1 MNMNRLQQLW
11 GEWDRRGSLTTLAL
25 VLFIFV
31 LLACNCPKPKGNN
44 SNNGNSNNSNQ
55 TGKNTEPDNGDFKV
69 VHVPLQDHK
78 YDSIDQA
85 IRENRTL
92 EDAADQLN
100 EKLALPKDIT
110 LQAKSCGQPN
120 AFFNP
125 DDNSLTICYE
135 LMEHFYNL
143 AKSQGKS
150 EQESNIYMNDAITFV
165 FCHELGHALI
175 HNFKLPVT
183 GREEDVADQLAT
195 YVSCEELGE
204 RGERAAAAGAMSFA
218 YQSKGGGQPG
228 DQAYADEHSLDQQRF
243 YNILCWL
250 YGHDPNKHAKILTSG
265 ALPGNRAQ
273 RCPGEYKQIV
283 TTWQELLKAYLK
295 D

>member
-1 MNMNRLQQLW
+1 MNKNRILQIW
-11 GEWDRRGSLTTLAL
+11 REWDRRGSLTTLGL

-31 LLACNCPKPKGNN
+31 LLACNCPRKPGNN
-44 SNNGNSNNSNQ
+44 NNGNSNNSQGGNNSSD
-55 TGKNTEPDNGDFKV
+55 KGDFKV
-69 VHVPLQDHK
+69 VHTPLADHK

-92 EDAADQLN
+92 EDAAEQLN
-100 EKLALPKDIT
+100 EKLALPQDIT

-120 AFFNP
+120 AFYNP
-125 DDNSLTICYE
+125 DDHSLTICYE

-143 AKSQGKS
+143 AKAQGKS

-175 HNFKLPVT
+175 DTYKLPVT

-218 YQSKGGGQPG
+218 YQSGGGRGQPG

-250 YGHDPNKHAKILTSG
+250 YGHDPNKHSKIVSSG
-265 ALPGNRAQ
+265 ALPRNRAQ
-273 RCPGEYKQIV
+273 RCSGEYHQIV
-283 TTWQELLKAYLK
+283 TTWQELLKPYRK
-295 D
+295 N